1 MGLIKEKI
9 KSGKT
14 FLGIE
19 LGSTRIKASLI
30 DDSFS
35 PVASGSFEWE
45 NRLENGYWTYSLDDV
60 DKGIK
65 ACYKALSEE
74 VSERYGVK
82 IETFGAIGVSAMMH
96 GYLAFDKE
104 DNLLT
109 PFRTWRNTTTEEAAK
124 ILSDAFDFNIPQR
137 WSIAHL
143 YQAILNKEEHID
155 KISYITTLSGY
166 IQYMLTGKHEIGIG
180 DASGM
185 FPLCGTDYDKKMLDK
200 FDDLVKGEKLPCKVR
215 EILPE
220 VKVAGE
226 NDSYLT
232 ESGALFLDPTGTLKP
247 GILVCPPEGD
257 AGTGMVAT
265 NSVLPKT
272 GNISAGTSV
281 FSMLVLENPLKERH
295 TDVDIVS
302 TPSGES
308 VAMVHCNN
316 CSNELDSWVNIFCEF
331 SELMGLETDKSMVY
345 EKLYNLALS
354 GNSDGIA
361 VFNYLSGEHITDI
374 KKGKPMYFRLP
385 EKKMHLADFIK
396 AQLNSAFATLSIG
409 MDILFREENVRAELF
424 TAHGGIFKTK
434 GVAQKILADALDT
447 PVSVMETSGEGGAWG
462 MALLAAY
469 AVLGRDKTLGEWLE
483 SEVFKNDK
491 GTIINPDKEAV
502 RDFNNYKKLFLSGL
516 KAESA
521 LEEIKG

>member
-1 MGLIKEKI
+1 MIKEKI

-74 VSERYGVK
+74 VSERYGVR

-143 YQAILNKEEHID
+143 YQAILNKEDYID

-185 FPLCGTDYDKKMLDK
+185 FPVDGADYDNKMLDK
-200 FDDLVKGEKLPCKVR
+200 FDCLVKEEKLICKAR
-215 EILPE
+215 EMLPV

-232 ESGALFLDPTGTLKP
+232 ERGALFLDPTGTLKP

-295 TDVDIVS
+295 SDVDIVS

-361 VFNYLSGEHITDI
+361 AFNYLSGEHITDI

>member
-1 MGLIKEKI
+1 M
-9 KSGKT
+9 
-14 FLGIE
+14 
-19 LGSTRIKASLI
+19 
-30 DDSFS
+30 
-35 PVASGSFEWE
+35 
-45 NRLENGYWTYSLDDV
+45 N
-60 DKGIK
+60 
-65 ACYKALSEE
+65 
-74 VSERYGVK
+74 
-82 IETFGAIGVSAMMH
+82 
-96 GYLAFDKE
+96 KE
-104 DNLLT
+104 D
-109 PFRTWRNTTTEEAAK
+109 
-124 ILSDAFDFNIPQR
+124 
-137 WSIAHL
+137 
-143 YQAILNKEEHID
+143 YID

-185 FPLCGTDYDKKMLDK
+185 FPVDGADYDNKMLDK
-200 FDDLVKGEKLPCKVR
+200 FDCLVKGEKLPCKVR
-215 EILPE
+215 KILPE

-232 ESGALFLDPTGTLKP
+232 ESGALFLDPTGNLKP

-281 FSMLVLENPLKERH
+281 FSMLVLEKPLKERH
-295 TDVDIVS
+295 PEVDIVT

-331 SELMGLETDKSMVY
+331 SELIGLETDKSMVY

-361 VFNYLSGEHITDI
+361 AFNYLSGEHITDI

>member
-1 MGLIKEKI
+1 MIKEKI

-30 DDSFS
+30 DDTFA
-35 PVASGSFEWE
+35 PIASGSFEWE

-60 DKGIK
+60 HIGVK
-65 ACYKALSEE
+65 ACYRALSED
-74 VSERYGVK
+74 VFTRYGIK
-82 IETFGAIGVSAMMH
+82 LETLGAIGVSAMMH
-96 GYLAFDKE
+96 GYLALDKE

-109 PFRTWRNTTTEEAAK
+109 PFRTWRNTTTEDASK
-124 ILSDAFDFNIPQR
+124 ILSDAFDFNVPQR

-166 IQYMLTGKHEIGIG
+166 IHYLLTGKHEIGIG

-200 FDDLVKGEKLPCKVR
+200 FDDLVKDEKLPYKVR

-220 VKVAGE
+220 IKVAGE

-232 ESGALFLDPTGTLKP
+232 ESGALFLDPTGTLKT

-265 NSVLPKT
+265 NAVLPET

-281 FSMLVLENPLKERH
+281 FSMLVLKKPLKARYPE
-295 TDVDIVS
+295 VDIVT
-302 TPSGES
+302 TPSGEN

-316 CSNELDSWVNIFCEF
+316 CSNELDSWVNIFKEF
-331 SELMGLETDKSMVY
+331 SELMGYKEDKSTVY

-361 VFNYLSGEHITDI
+361 AFNYLSGEHITDI
-374 KKGKPMYFRLP
+374 KEGKPMYFRLP
-385 EKKMHLADFIK
+385 EKKMHLADFMR

-434 GVAQKILADALDT
+434 RVAQKILADALDT
-447 PVSVMETSGEGGAWG
+447 PVAVMETSGEGGAWG

-469 AVLGRDKTLGEWLE
+469 AVLGGDKALGEWLE
-483 SEVFKNDK
+483 CEVFKNNK
-491 GTIINPDKEAV
+491 GAVINPEKEAV
-502 RDFNNYKKLFLSGL
+502 ADFDNYKKLFLSGL

-521 LEEIKG
+521 LEEILG